1 MDSGVLIYR
10 SNVSDIIGSAEFD
23 DLIEEYATESAI
35 EGMPKPATKLESYRV
50 YEGLGMLH
58 AFSALRG
65 NMMIGF
71 ITVLAPVLP
80 HYGVTVAVAES
91 FFVAA
96 AYRKTGAGLKLL
108 EAAEETARVVG
119 SPGLLVCAPFQGRL
133 FEVLPRRGYTETNR
147 VFFKR
152 LYDA

>member
-1 MDSGVLIYR
+1 MDSVTIYR
-10 SNVSDIIGSAEFD
+10 SNVSGIMEAPEFD
-23 DLIEEYATESAI
+23 ELIEEYAAESSI
-35 EGMPKPATKLESYRV
+35 VGMPKPAAKVESYRV

-58 AFSALRG
+58 AFVAVQGSS
-65 NMMIGF
+65 MIGF
-71 ITVLAPVLP
+71 ISVLTPVLP
-80 HYGVTVAVAES
+80 HYGRTVAVAES

-108 EAAEETARVVG
+108 EAAEDAAKQVG

-147 VFFKR
+147 IFFKGFH
-152 LYDA
+152 DA